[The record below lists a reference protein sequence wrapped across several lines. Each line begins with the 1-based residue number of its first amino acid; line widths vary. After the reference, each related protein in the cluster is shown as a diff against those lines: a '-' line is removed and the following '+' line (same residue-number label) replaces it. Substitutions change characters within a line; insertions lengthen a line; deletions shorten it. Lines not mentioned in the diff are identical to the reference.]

1 MLGVAGMNGRHF
13 RGNRLM
19 KQRIQVALR
28 VMGLTRVVMI
38 LALVVL
44 GLPSSAA
51 SFMFG
56 HLVQIQ
62 QLAFHPDTLTVPGDA
77 FAVLVVQNR
86 EEAPIIHEVF
96 SKELFLSGTLI
107 QVLGSGT
114 VEFGGDKRVSRVL
127 LDPDEEVVIWFY
139 AVKGM
144 TYTFQCNINGHA
156 MLGTILAV

>member
-1 MLGVAGMNGRHF
+1 MNQKMHVAH
-13 RGNRLM
+13 
-19 KQRIQVALR
+19 R
-28 VMGLTRVVMI
+28 VMGLTRVVMV

-62 QLAFHPDTLTVPGDA
+62 QLGFHPDTLTVPGDA

-86 EEAPIIHEVF
+86 EEAPILHEVF
-96 SKELFLSGTLI
+96 SKELFQAGTLI

-114 VEFGGDKRVSRVL
+114 VEFGSDKRVYRVV
-127 LDPDEEVVIWFY
+127 LDPDEEAVIWFY
-139 AVKGM
+139 AEKGK

-156 MLGTILAV
+156 MLGTIRAV

>member
-1 MLGVAGMNGRHF
+1 
-13 RGNRLM
+13 M
-19 KQRIQVALR
+19 KQGMQVALR
-28 VMGLTRVVMI
+28 VMGLTRMVIV

-62 QLAFHPDTLTVPGDA
+62 QLSFHPDTLTVPGDA

-86 EEAPIIHEVF
+86 EEAPIIHEVS
-96 SKELFLSGTLI
+96 SKELFQSGTLV

-114 VEFGGDKRVSRVL
+114 VEFGSDKRVSRVV

-156 MLGTILAV
+156 MLGTIRAF